1 MKFTNKYWI
10 RVGVFSL
17 YPRARHPPPPL
28 PLNSSTPPWVWEQG
42 CTAAFLWNA
51 CDANFC
57 AGHTDWDLTYLLD
70 RFFLAGKMTEVE
82 GVQSVDN
89 PNESWVDSKGVWL
102 TYVLMIV
109 VGHLVILSIPFFDTP
124 IAWTLTNNAHNLVNI
139 LFHYSFALIH
149 CLSFQITLLATREG
163 ASLNQ
168 RLSFSVASI
177 I

>member
-1 MKFTNKYWI
+1 
-10 RVGVFSL
+10 
-17 YPRARHPPPPL
+17 
-28 PLNSSTPPWVWEQG
+28 
-42 CTAAFLWNA
+42 
-51 CDANFC
+51 
-57 AGHTDWDLTYLLD
+57 
-70 RFFLAGKMTEVE
+70 MTEVE

-139 LFHYSFALIH
+139 LFHFSETKLYSFALIH